1 MCQVC
6 LWTLPGPGEGSAH
19 MPGGGLLS
27 PRLCPPWAR
36 ALSGLTLA
44 PSFSPLLPPQH
55 STCLLFSCAHRGGPL
70 KPSEGRDSLGNAS
83 QGVLIGLERAA
94 PAVTSCRD
102 PALTSGLLGASN
114 MVPQVF
120 LQPRRL
126 EGPPGGS
133 AIPGVLLS
141 LKRNVAGFLT
151 QALGCLFS
159 QTVRLYLF

>member
-1 MCQVC
+1 MSGVS
-6 LWTLPGPGEGSAH
+6 LDLPGPGEGSAQVRRGR
-19 MPGGGLLS
+19 PLS
-27 PRLCPPWAR
+27 PCVCPPRAC

-44 PSFSPLLPPQH
+44 LSQH
-55 STCLLFSCAHRGGPL
+55 STCLLFSRVHRGGPL
-70 KPSEGRDSLGNAS
+70 KPSEGRHSPGNAS
-83 QGVLIGLERAA
+83 QGVLIGLEQAA

-102 PALTSGLLGASN
+102 PALTSGLLGTSN
-114 MVPQVF
+114 TVPQVL

-159 QTVRLYLF
+159 QTVRLHLTVEVPVF